1 MSVTDT
7 CHQADLIFENIGR
20 QCTCNSLASMVYH
33 GINSVTSWTSND
45 ADAILNYADSLYSRI
60 YRHSSNEF
68 SLVTSFPHVCDIF
81 ELRVQVLPGES
92 YTGLVDSN
100 ANTPPDYNFKTAI
113 SNIHQYGILT
123 LGPSTPS
130 FSMSIIKHLDTYFVF
145 DPHSRNSASL
155 FCADGQMCLRTTHL
169 HSPSSIMLSLHL
181 YVCCQLSMK
190 SHPLN

>member
-7 CHQADLIFENIGR
+7 CHQADLILENIGR

-33 GINSVTSWTSND
+33 GIKSVTLWTSND
-45 ADAILNYADSLYSRI
+45 ADAILNYGDSLYSRI
-60 YRHSSNEF
+60 FRNSSNEF
-68 SLVTSFPHVCDIF
+68 FLVTSFPQVCDIF
-81 ELRVQVLPGES
+81 ELRVHVLPGES
-92 YTGLVDSN
+92 YTGLVESN
-100 ANTPPDYNFKTAI
+100 ANTPPDYNFETAI
-113 SNIHQYGILT
+113 SNIHQYGIT
-123 LGPSTPS
+123 LGPGTPS
-130 FSMSIIKHLDTYFVF
+130 FVF

-169 HSPSSIMLSLHL
+169 HSLSSIMLSLHL

>member
-1 MSVTDT
+1 
-7 CHQADLIFENIGR
+7 
-20 QCTCNSLASMVYH
+20 MVYH
-33 GINSVTSWTSND
+33 GIKSVTSWTSND
-45 ADAILNYADSLYSRI
+45 ADAILNYGDSLYSRI
-60 YRHSSNEF
+60 SRNSSNEF
-68 SLVTSFPHVCDIF
+68 SLVTSFPQVCDIF

-92 YTGLVDSN
+92 YTRLVDSN
-100 ANTPPDYNFKTAI
+100 ANTPPDYNFETAI

-123 LGPSTPS
+123 FGPGTPS

-155 FCADGQMCLRTTHL
+155 FCADGQFNVLTNYS
-169 HSPSSIMLSLHL
+169 SPLALQHYALSLHL